1 MAKFNLEH
9 DRKDMEAR
17 YEIFNEFALDDQR
30 NYYQSTIN
38 RYRTATRQVN
48 RLRAIAAFLTGLS
61 SAIAGYIVS
70 RSFVDGA
77 ACATPPLGAD
87 CQVQQVL
94 LGIFLV
100 SSVAMPAL
108 GAFFGTIG
116 DLYQW
121 DRLIEIY
128 DAALENIE
136 VADARSPDPQMD
148 DITYRSSLRAFV
160 EGTLL
165 VMSDETAQWGQSIRT
180 PPALERYIVEEIAK
194 AQAVSDKDTRLDKT
208 DAEAA
213 AADVDIRALSAEFD
227 AYVAQLEAKEAAERA
242 LRRQQLEGDTPT
254 PPTPTDP
261 PEDPAAPEG

>member
-1 MAKFNLEH
+1 MAEFNLEH
-9 DRKDMEAR
+9 NRRDMEAR
-17 YEIFNEFALDDQR
+17 YEIFNEFALADQR

-48 RLRAIAAFLTGLS
+48 QLRAGAAFLTGLA
-61 SAIAGYIVS
+61 SAIAGFIVQ

-77 ACATPPLGAD
+77 ACSTPPLGAD

-94 LGIFLV
+94 LGVFLV
-100 SSVAMPAL
+100 LSVAMPAL
-108 GAFFGTIG
+108 GAFFTTMA

-128 DAALENIE
+128 DSALENVE

-148 DITYRSSLRAFV
+148 DLVYRSSLRAFV

-180 PPALERYIVEEIAK
+180 PPALERYIVEEMAK
-194 AQAVSDKDTRLDKT
+194 ASAVSDKDTRLEKT

-213 AADVDIRALSAEFD
+213 AADVDIRSLSAEFD

-242 LRRQQLEGDTPT
+242 LRRQQLEGDSST
-254 PPTPTDP
+254 PPTPTNP
-261 PEDPAAPEG
+261 PEDPAVPEG